1 MTLEVT
7 ESACVPPAS
16 QPAPAPRP
24 SASPPAPGAGT
35 ATGRPL
41 AGAIGLSALAAAA
54 LAACGGGS
62 DGAGV
67 AGTPGSGGATPGSGS
82 TPSGS
87 GGSTPGTGGA
97 TPGSPGTA
105 PGNPGP
111 APAPPA
117 GPSGPIAPEQAARFL
132 HQAQFSSSDE
142 EIEQVRSKGYEGWLT
157 AQMALPPTQS
167 GWDWLIAGG
176 YNSAAG
182 NMLDNDAYADYMVW
196 YQLMQSSDAMRKRVA
211 LALSEIMVVS
221 TTLIE
226 GESCSFA
233 MAAYWDL
240 LNRNAFGN
248 FRKLLGEITL
258 NPAMGIFLNT
268 LGNQKEDAATGRQP
282 DENYAREVMQLF
294 TIGLY
299 QLNADGT
306 PRLGANGRPIETYG
320 QDDVSNLARVFTGY
334 VLDPTGHVKG
344 VKPERYRNPMMVKA
358 SQHSTLDA
366 AFLGTTIA
374 GSTPPQQKLDLAL
387 DTLFNHPNTAPFI
400 GRQLIQRLVTSA
412 PSPAYVGRVAAA
424 FANNGA
430 GVRGDLAAVVKAIL
444 LDPEARQDPAQAPP
458 AWGKLREPMI
468 RCVQWARTFGAAPKN
483 GAPWLVE
490 DQSDPSEGLGQ
501 SPLRSPS
508 VFNFFRPGYVPP
520 GTALAP
526 MGHTAP
532 EFQIT
537 TENSVAGYA
546 NFMRTTIEWGVGSRE
561 TRLTATYPAELA
573 LVEDPD
579 ARLARLHLL
588 LTAHQ
593 LSPATVQRIRDAIVT
608 LRTDSEWGRN
618 TRVWAAILMVMCCP
632 EYLVQK

>member
-16 QPAPAPRP
+16 QPTPAPHR
-24 SASPPAPGAGT
+24 SASPSAPAA
-35 ATGRPL
+35 ATSNLPL
-41 AGAIGLSALAAAA
+41 AGTLGLSALAAAA
-54 LAACGGGS
+54 LAACGGG
-62 DGAGV
+62 DEPDMAV
-67 AGTPGSGGATPGSGS
+67 
-82 TPSGS
+82 
-87 GGSTPGTGGA
+87 
-97 TPGSPGTA
+97 TA
-105 PGNPGP
+105 AKA
-111 APAPPA
+111 APAA
-117 GPSGPIAPEQAARFL
+117 PSGPISPEQAARFL
-132 HQAQFSSSDE
+132 HQAQFSSSDD
-142 EIEQVRSKGYEGWLT
+142 EIAQVRAKGYEGWLT
-157 AQMALPPTQS
+157 AQMAQPPTQAA
-167 GWDWLIAGG
+167 WDWLISRG
-176 YNSAAG
+176 YNRTGA
-182 NMLDNDAYADYMVW
+182 NVLDNDAYADYMVW

-282 DENYAREVMQLF
+282 DENYGREVMQLF
-294 TIGLY
+294 TIGLI
-299 QLNADGT
+299 QLNMDGT
-306 PRLGANGRPIETYG
+306 PRLGANGRPLETYG

-344 VKPERYRNPMMVKA
+344 TKPERYRNPMIVKA
-358 SQHSTLDA
+358 AQHSTLDVT
-366 AFLGTTIA
+366 FLGTTIA
-374 GSTPPQQKLDLAL
+374 GSTPPQQKLDKAL

-430 GVRGDLAAVVKAIL
+430 GVRGDLAAVIKAIL
-444 LDPEARQDPAQAPP
+444 LDPEARRDPAQAP
-458 AWGKLREPMI
+458 ATWGKLREPMI

-483 GAPWLVE
+483 GAPWMIE
-490 DQSDPSEGLGQ
+490 DLSDPSEGLGQ

-520 GTALAP
+520 NTALDAT
-526 MGHTAP
+526 GQSAP
-532 EFQIT
+532 EFQLTNET
-537 TENSVAGYA
+537 TVAGYINYMEGA
-546 NFMRTTIEWGVGSRE
+546 IGDGMDADKGTKIWVQSYTRE
-561 TRLTATYPAELA
+561 MA
-573 LVEDPD
+573 LVNDPK
-579 ARLARLHLL
+579 ALVNRLNLL
-588 LTAHQ
+588 LAAGQ
-593 LSPATVQRIRDAIVT
+593 LSSATLATITNAIATIGTGSAYGRKTRIW
-608 LRTDSEWGRN
+608 S
-618 TRVWAAILMVMCCP
+618 AILLVMSCP